1 MNIAGLLLI
10 KLSNCGQEHHLAS
23 PLIFYLKQSLDNLIC
38 HLPGF
43 WPGIIQ
49 LLVPAGHGFLTNRF
63 IMNGWLDWIIRKQT
77 NSLLPVQLSNNNNN
91 KYHSTS
97 TSTST
102 SRQWEELTWPMSDK
116 HRKVQPRSD
125 PSWSSTVTNPR
136 CHQLSALI
144 AHSPQ
149 PKVVDYDISL
159 LCWQAH
165 SEPASKM

>member
-1 MNIAGLLLI
+1 MNIAELLLI
-10 KLSNCGQEHHLAS
+10 KLSNCGQKPHLAS
-23 PLIFYLKQSLDNLIC
+23 DILFKTKVLIISSPLVSQ
-38 HLPGF
+38 LPRQA
-43 WPGIIQ
+43 W
-49 LLVPAGHGFLTNRF
+49 VPAGRGVLTNSF

-91 KYHSTS
+91 KYHS

-136 CHQLSALI
+136 CHLSSALLTQTR
-144 AHSPQ
+144 AP
-149 PKVVDYDISL
+149 VVDYDISL
-159 LCWQAH
+159 LCW
-165 SEPASKM
+165 